1 MRALLRRDKEEKRL
15 RNDTKGGEEEE
26 SGLLLAMRPLLLSV
40 LQLLRSAGRSAGLG
54 GGGSGEL
61 SQVHPTGIL
70 TRPPHL
76 VFTPSVFTSCPP
88 PGTVVSQVH
97 PTGILTG
104 PSTGIVPRRC
114 TSPVFT
120 YGLYTKGDTSTHAEG
135 SDSYSQTVYN
145 TEGTRAHTHR
155 ELIRKWLWEPKGSSL
170 EYIEVLGGGSIHKLP
185 STHKPWLPALPRV
198 NPRLTRGI

>member
-1 MRALLRRDKEEKRL
+1 VRALLRRDKEEKRL

-97 PTGILTG
+97 PTGILTR
-104 PSTGIVPRRC
+104 PPTGIVPRRC
-114 TSPVFT
+114 TPPVFSR
-120 YGLYTKGDTSTHAEG
+120 GPPLVLCLAGAPHR
-135 SDSYSQTVYN
+135 YSHTVYIQK
-145 TEGTRAHTHR
+145 GTRAHTQKD
-155 ELIRKWLWEPKGSSL
+155 LIR
-170 EYIEVLGGGSIHKLP
+170 IHRRFIIQRG
-185 STHKPWLPALPRV
+185 HEH
-198 NPRLTRGI
+198 TRTGN